1 MTNLVI
7 SNISVNLNKGLYS
20 LNDLHKAAGGES
32 KHQPSFFL
40 RLDSTKALIEEI
52 SNEINQSAE
61 MQSGVVETINGGD
74 NRGTYVCKELV
85 YAYAM
90 WISPAFNLK
99 VIRAFDA
106 MSNKTKLTPAETLL
120 GMAQQ
125 LVDHERQIGVHSDEI
140 LLLQEKNRN
149 LELRLKVYEQEE
161 EYYMMK
167 GYSILHDLNYSSEE
181 LSQLSKKVKQLSV
194 EMGYSVSK
202 AKDKTYGQ
210 VNAYHEK
217 VLDKFFADEI

>member
-1 MTNLVI
+1 MANLVI

-20 LNDLHKAAGGES
+20 LNDLHKASGGES

-40 RLDSTKALIEEI
+40 RLDSTKALIQEI
-52 SNEINQSAE
+52 SNENNQSADV
-61 MQSGVVETINGGD
+61 QSGVIEIINGGD
-74 NRGTYVCKELV
+74 NRGSYVCKELV

-106 MSNKTKLTPAETLL
+106 MSIKTKLTPAETLL

-161 EYYMMK
+161 EYYTMK

-194 EMGYSVSK
+194 EMGYSISK

>member
-7 SNISVNLNKGLYS
+7 SNTSINFSNGLYS
-20 LNDLHKAAGGES
+20 LNDLHKASGGDMNN
-32 KHQPSFFL
+32 QPSNFL
-40 RLDSTKALIEEI
+40 KLDSTKALAREI
-52 SNEINQSAE
+52 SFENNQSYDS
-61 MQSGVVETINGGD
+61 MTGVVEVSRGGSSP
-74 NRGTYVCKELV
+74 GTYVCKELV

-106 MSNKTKLTPAETLL
+106 MTNDKKLTPAETLL

-125 LVDHERQIGVHSDEI
+125 LVDHERQIGTHTEEI

-161 EYYMMK
+161 EYYTMK
-167 GYSILHDLNYSSEE
+167 GYSVLHDLNYSAED
-181 LSQLSKKVKQLSV
+181 LAQLSKKVKQLSV
-194 EMGYSVSK
+194 EMGYKVSK

-217 VLDKFFADEI
+217 VLDAFFADEI

>member
-1 MTNLVI
+1 MKNLVI
-7 SNISVNLNKGLYS
+7 SNISVNFNKGLYS
-20 LNDLHKAAGGES
+20 LNDLHKAAGGAD
-32 KHQPSFFL
+32 KDQPHKFM
-40 RLDSTKALIEEI
+40 RLESTKALIEEI
-52 SNEINQSAE
+52 SNEINRSPETASAP
-61 MQSGVVETINGGD
+61 VEVINGDGG
-74 NRGTYVCKELV
+74 GTFVCKELV

-106 MSNKTKLTPAETLL
+106 MTTKTKLTPAETLL

-125 LVDHERQIGVHSDEI
+125 LVDHERQIGTHTEEI

-161 EYYMMK
+161 EYYTMK

-181 LSQLSKKVKQLSV
+181 LVQLSKKIKQLSV
-194 EMGYSVSK
+194 EMGYKVSK

-217 VLDKFFADEI
+217 VLDAFFADEI

>member
-1 MTNLVI
+1 MSNLVI
-7 SNISVNLNKGLYS
+7 SNISVNLNRGLYS

-40 RLDSTKALIEEI
+40 RLDSTKALIQEI

-106 MSNKTKLTPAETLL
+106 MTNDKKLTPAETLL

-161 EYYMMK
+161 EYYTMK

>member
-1 MTNLVI
+1 M
-7 SNISVNLNKGLYS
+7 YS
-20 LNDLHKAAGGES
+20 LNDLHKASGGEPRHRPNYWLEN
-32 KHQPSFFL
+32 KQTTELIAELEAEQAAAGNPV
-40 RLDSTKALIEEI
+40 ALE
-52 SNEINQSAE
+52 NQ
-61 MQSGVVETINGGD
+61 VVRVINGNNG
-74 NRGTYVCKELV
+74 GTFVCKELV

-106 MSNKTKLTPAETLL
+106 ITNNKKLTPAETLL

-125 LVDHERQIGVHSDEI
+125 LVDHERQIGTHTEEI

-161 EYYMMK
+161 EYYTMK
-167 GYSILHDLNYSSEE
+167 GYSVLHDLNYSAED
-181 LSQLSKKVKQLSV
+181 LAQLSKKVKQLSV
-194 EMGYSVSK
+194 EMGYKVSK

-217 VLDKFFADEI
+217 VLDAFFADEI

>member
-161 EYYMMK
+161 EYYTMK

>member
-1 MTNLVI
+1 
-7 SNISVNLNKGLYS
+7 LYS
-20 LNDLHKAAGGES
+20 LNDLHKASGGEPRHRPNYWLEN
-32 KHQPSFFL
+32 KQTTELIAELEAEQAAAGNPV
-40 RLDSTKALIEEI
+40 ALE
-52 SNEINQSAE
+52 NQ
-61 MQSGVVETINGGD
+61 VVRVINGNNG
-74 NRGTYVCKELV
+74 GTFVCKELV

-106 MSNKTKLTPAETLL
+106 ITNNKKLTPAETLL

-125 LVDHERQIGVHSDEI
+125 LVDHERQIGTHTEEI

-161 EYYMMK
+161 EYYTMK
-167 GYSILHDLNYSSEE
+167 GYSVLHDLNYSAED
-181 LSQLSKKVKQLSV
+181 LAQLSKKVKQLSV
-194 EMGYSVSK
+194 EMGYKVSK

-217 VLDKFFADEI
+217 VLDAFFADEI

>member
-7 SNISVNLNKGLYS
+7 SNINVNFNKGLYS
-20 LNDLHKAAGGES
+20 LNDLHKASGGAD
-32 KHQPSFFL
+32 KDQPHKFM
-40 RLDSTKALIEEI
+40 RLESTKALIEEI
-52 SNEINQSAE
+52 SNEINRSPEMASAP
-61 MQSGVVETINGGD
+61 VEVINGDGG
-74 NRGTYVCKELV
+74 GTFVCKELV

-106 MSNKTKLTPAETLL
+106 MTNNKKLTPAETLL

-125 LVDHERQIGVHSDEI
+125 LVDHERQIGTHTEEI

-161 EYYMMK
+161 EYYTMK
-167 GYSILHDLNYSSEE
+167 GYSILHDLNYSAED
-181 LSQLSKKVKQLSV
+181 LAQLSKKVKQLSV
-194 EMGYSVSK
+194 EMGYKVSK

-217 VLDKFFADEI
+217 VLDAFFADEI